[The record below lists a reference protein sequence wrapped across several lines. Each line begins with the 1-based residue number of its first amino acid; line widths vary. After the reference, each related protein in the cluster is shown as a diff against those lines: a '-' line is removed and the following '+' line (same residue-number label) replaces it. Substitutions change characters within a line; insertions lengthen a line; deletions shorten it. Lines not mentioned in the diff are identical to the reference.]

1 MTDDATTDEADA
13 GAGGEHRRAD
23 AFRQDMAE
31 LKLADPAASGERR
44 SLQLGIGLMVLGV
57 VLVALGWYGASG
69 ESEVWKEIPY
79 LASGGFGGLTVAVI
93 GSALYLRASLARAN
107 RLALVRMLQEQRTQ
121 TDRLVEALTPN
132 P

>member
-1 MTDDATTDEADA
+1 MTDDADTTP
-13 GAGGEHRRAD
+13 EHHRAD

-44 SLQLGIGLMVLGV
+44 ALQLGIGLMVLGV

-79 LASGGFGGLTVAVI
+79 LASGGFGGLTVTVI
-93 GSALYLRASLARAN
+93 GAALYLRASLARAN
-107 RLALVRMLQEQRTQ
+107 RLTLLRLLAEQRAQ
-121 TDRLVEALTPN
+121 TDRLVGALTPD